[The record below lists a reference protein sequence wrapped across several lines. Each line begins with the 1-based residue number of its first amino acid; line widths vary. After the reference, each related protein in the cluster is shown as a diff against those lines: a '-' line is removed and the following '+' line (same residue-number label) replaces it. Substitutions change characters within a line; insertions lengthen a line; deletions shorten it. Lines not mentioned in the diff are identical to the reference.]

1 MRSWKMAPPRS
12 HDARRTVATRLS
24 AMGFSREDRKA
35 VLGHIET
42 DVHAAHYDL
51 YDRAREKRRALD
63 AWADALTSIVSG
75 EQASNVVPLVR
86 P

>member
-1 MRSWKMAPPRS
+1 
-12 HDARRTVATRLS
+12 
-24 AMGFSREDRKA
+24 MGFAREDRKA

-63 AWADALTSIVSG
+63 AWADALRDIIAG
-75 EQASNVVPLVR
+75 KQASNVVALVKA
-86 P
+86 